1 MVSRGYVDWRPQRA
15 GQPHYWMSLIMSP
28 PGTLRNYSV
37 RLMLRPRNGLAAWA
51 NAFQSQPPT
60 TTTTAMSTT
69 MPTRLRDES
78 LWPVPLQHWIPD
90 SMSRQHR
97 ERTRKGQFSPFV
109 LSTGRSTYMTADDGM
124 LFYLGTSSN
133 WSFARRIL
141 SITHEHLFG
150 RPLPAKDLLFDGCVY
165 ELDWD
170 GSRTSAGP
178 QAPVLPALDHAIY
191 LINAVKFHCGQI
203 FHLFDDG
210 EIMPTLYE
218 FYNDPSP
225 GSVTEELWYVH
236 LLLILAFGKAFTCKQ
251 SQSKK
256 APGDDMFIK
265 AVALLPSEIMLWRR
279 PLQSCEVLCCI
290 ALYLQCLDC
299 RIAAH
304 NYVCPARIPYTS
316 IPQLPWS

>member
-1 MVSRGYVDWRPQRA
+1 MDVADHESPRYIEELQRK
-15 GQPHYWMSLIMSP
+15 
-28 PGTLRNYSV
+28 
-37 RLMLRPRNGLAAWA
+37 A
-51 NAFQSQPPT
+51 NATAAQRPGSMGEGISEPAANDDDDGNADDNADEAARRVSLAGAPT
-60 TTTTAMSTT
+60 ALD
-69 MPTRLRDES
+69 PRLDE
-78 LWPVPLQHWIPD
+78 PATPRTD
-90 SMSRQHR
+90 S
-97 ERTRKGQFSPFV
+97 EGPILTNL

-133 WSFARRIL
+133 WSFARRIF

-236 LLLILAFGKAFTCKQ
+236 LLLVLAFGKAFTCKQ

-304 NYVCPARIPYTS
+304 NYVCPARIPHTT